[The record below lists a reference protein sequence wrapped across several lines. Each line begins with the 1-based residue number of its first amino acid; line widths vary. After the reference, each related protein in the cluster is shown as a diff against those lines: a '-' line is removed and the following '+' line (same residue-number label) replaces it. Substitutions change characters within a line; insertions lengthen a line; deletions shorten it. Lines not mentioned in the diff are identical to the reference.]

1 MRSGNGYSA
10 VGIGGFFLRQNGAVS
25 LIMDHSVS
33 PGFLERLVAGIPNTG
48 RGDKGNRTKEWE
60 SMGSTRTTLK
70 DRPASLWWRDFF
82 LTYEGTQY
90 VSYPQDEISTPEYKP
105 GNSKGQVFK

>member
-1 MRSGNGYSA
+1 
-10 VGIGGFFLRQNGAVS
+10 
-25 LIMDHSVS
+25 
-33 PGFLERLVAGIPNTG
+33 
-48 RGDKGNRTKEWE
+48 
-60 SMGSTRTTLK
+60 MGSTRTTLK